1 MMLNGCGRR
10 LCSWTMTR
18 QKNKGKCDKMMTDYP
33 MQFCPLELRCNT
45 ERNKLSIRYE
55 NGVQVELSAELLR
68 VESPSA
74 EVQGHGP
81 SQKQTPRD
89 KQDVTIKKIT
99 AVGSYAVRLTF
110 SDGHDTGIFSWGLL
124 HDYGQRKDQL
134 MADYQ
139 KRLDSTG

>member
-1 MMLNGCGRR
+1 M
-10 LCSWTMTR
+10 
-18 QKNKGKCDKMMTDYP
+18 KDKFTQIWPD
-33 MQFCPLELRCNT
+33 EIRCNA
-45 ERNKLSIRYE
+45 ERNRLKVRFQ
-55 NGVQVELSAELLR
+55 NGDHVELSAELLR

-81 SQKQTPRD
+81 GQKQTPRN
-89 KQDVTIKKIT
+89 KQDVTITNIT

-110 SDGHDTGIFSWGLL
+110 SDGHDTGIYSWELL

-139 KRLDSTG
+139 QRAGLLG

>member
-1 MMLNGCGRR
+1 MI
-10 LCSWTMTR
+10 
-18 QKNKGKCDKMMTDYP
+18 TDYS
-33 MQFCPLELRCNT
+33 MKFCPVEIRCNT
-45 ERNKLSIRYE
+45 ERNKLNIRYE
-55 NGVQVELSAELLR
+55 NGDQVELSAELLR

-89 KQDVTIKKIT
+89 KRDVTIKKIT

-110 SDGHDTGIFSWGLL
+110 SDGHDTGIFSWDLL

>member
-1 MMLNGCGRR
+1 
-10 LCSWTMTR
+10 MT
-18 QKNKGKCDKMMTDYP
+18 QVKNKGKCDKMVTDDP
-33 MQFCPLELRCNT
+33 MQFWPIEIRCNT
-45 ERNKLSIRYE
+45 ERNKLNIRYE
-55 NGVQVELSAELLR
+55 NGDHVELSAELLR

-89 KQDVTIKKIT
+89 KQDVTIKKII

-110 SDGHDTGIFSWGLL
+110 SDGHDTGIFSWDLL
-124 HDYGQRKDQL
+124 YDYGQRKDQL

>member
-1 MMLNGCGRR
+1 MLNACGWS
-10 LCSWTMTR
+10 LCSRAMIR
-18 QKNKGKCDKMMTDYP
+18 IKNKGECDKMVTVEP
-33 MQFCPLELRCNT
+33 MQFWPIEIRCNT
-45 ERNKLSIRYE
+45 ERNKLNIRFD
-55 NGVQVELSAELLR
+55 NGDQVELSAELLR

-89 KQDVTIKKIT
+89 KQHVTITKIT

-110 SDGHDTGIFSWGLL
+110 SDGHDTGIFSWDLL
-124 HDYGQRKDQL
+124 HDYGKRKNQL

-139 KRLDSTG
+139 KRLG

>member
-1 MMLNGCGRR
+1 MI
-10 LCSWTMTR
+10 
-18 QKNKGKCDKMMTDYP
+18 TDGST
-33 MQFCPLELRCNT
+33 QFWPIEIRCNT
-45 ERNKLSIRYE
+45 ERNKLNICFD
-55 NGVQVELSAELLR
+55 NGDQVELSAELLR

-89 KQDVTIKKIT
+89 KQDVTIAKIT

-110 SDGHDTGIFSWGLL
+110 SDGHDSGIFSWDLL
-124 HDYGQRKDQL
+124 HDYGQRKEQL

-139 KRLDSTG
+139 KRADFIR